1 MELSAIE
8 FLALGAA
15 SKLIG
20 TDLTPLRRATG
31 GYTPA
36 LRVVCDSNKG
46 RFFVKV
52 GTTPLTAEFIAREI
66 SIYQRMDFPFM
77 PRVIAADHNP
87 ELPILVIE
95 DLSDAEWPP
104 PWSADCVDRVVGAIK
119 EMHAQTAP
127 IEGFFDVL
135 GLGESNWETVAA
147 DPSPFLNLGI
157 VDSRWLDRS
166 LPLLM
171 TAEATCEVGGTA
183 LCHYD
188 LRSDNICLTSN
199 GVKFVD
205 WNAACLASPT
215 LDLGF
220 MLPSMEYEGGPSPE
234 RILPGEAGVASRVAG
249 FFAMRAGLEQIP
261 DAPFVRRVQKEQLS
275 TALPWVIRELGLE
288 PIEPWR
294 P

>member
-1 MELSAIE
+1 M
-8 FLALGAA
+8 A
-15 SKLIG
+15 SKHIG
-20 TDLTPLRRATG
+20 AELRPVRKATG

-36 LRVVCDSNKG
+36 LRIVCDSDKG
-46 RFFVKV
+46 RFFVKA
-52 GTTPLTAEFIAREI
+52 GTTPLTADFINREI
-66 SIYQRMDFPFM
+66 SIFQRIQFQFM
-77 PRVIAADHNP
+77 PRLISADANP
-87 ELPILVIE
+87 ELPILVLE

-104 PWSADCVDRVVGAIK
+104 PWTGDRVDRVVATIE
-119 EMHAQTAP
+119 EMHAQTAQ

-171 TAEATCEVGGTA
+171 SAEATCEVGGTA

-220 MLPSMEYEGGPSPE
+220 MLPSMEFEGGPPPE

-249 FFAMRAGLEQIP
+249 FFGMRAGLEQIP
-261 DAPFVRRVQKEQLS
+261 DAPFVRRVQKQQLS
-275 TALPWVIRELGLE
+275 AALPWVIRELDLE
-288 PIEPWR
+288 PIEPWK